1 MEWTVLFSSVTA
13 TIGSAAVGFA
23 VSWGQNKE
31 FKSDTKRRL
40 MAAESAIKEMQEE
53 VLQTRGTSKLF
64 LEVMTDVKHQTNKI
78 WEKLEK
84 MDDELKEIYKGKR

>member
-1 MEWTVLFSSVTA
+1 MDWTILFSSVMA

-31 FKSDTKRRL
+31 FKADTKRRL
-40 MAAESAIKEMQEE
+40 MAAEAAIKKMEDE
-53 VLQTRGTSKLF
+53 VSATKGTAKLF
-64 LEVMTDVKHQTNKI
+64 LEVITDVRHQTNKI

-84 MDDELKEIYKGKR
+84 MDDELKEIYKRK